1 MFIVVKI
8 GGSVIRRDMDPVV
21 KELPEL
27 IRAGHSLILI
37 HGGGFLVNELMNRM
51 GLTPRFITS
60 PSGVVSRYTDLET
73 LGVYVMAMMR
83 INKELASKLQRV
95 GVNAMG
101 LSGIDGALLLA
112 RRKDKLIMVDERG
125 RQRVIDGGYTGKISS
140 INADLLKSLMGGGI
154 VPLIAPIAMDGD
166 TGDPLNVD
174 SDQVLEAISS
184 RMRPDYSI
192 ILTDVDGVLING
204 SPLPRVDPGN
214 DSLLSIGEVS
224 GGMRRKLRMAMQ
236 LGSGGV
242 RVIISSG
249 LRESP
254 ISSAISGAGTHIY

>member
-8 GGSVIRRDMDPVV
+8 GGSVVRRGVDPVV

-27 IRAGHSLILI
+27 IRAGHSLVLI

-83 INKELASKLQRV
+83 INKELASRLQRV
-95 GVNAMG
+95 GINVMG
-101 LSGIDGALLLA
+101 LSGVDGALLLA

-125 RQRVIDGGYTGKISS
+125 RQRVIDGGYTGKITS
-140 INADLLKSLMGGGI
+140 INADLLRSLMGSGI

-166 TGDPLNVD
+166 TKDPLNVD
-174 SDQVLEAISS
+174 SDQVLEVIASS
-184 RMRPDYSI
+184 MRPDYSI
-192 ILTDVDGVLING
+192 ILTDVEGVLLNG
-204 SPLPRVDPGN
+204 SPLPRVDPR
-214 DSLLSIGEVS
+214 DPSILSIGEVG

-236 LGSGGV
+236 LGGSGI
-242 RVIISSG
+242 RVIISNG

-254 ISSAISGAGTHIY
+254 ISSAIGGAGTHIY